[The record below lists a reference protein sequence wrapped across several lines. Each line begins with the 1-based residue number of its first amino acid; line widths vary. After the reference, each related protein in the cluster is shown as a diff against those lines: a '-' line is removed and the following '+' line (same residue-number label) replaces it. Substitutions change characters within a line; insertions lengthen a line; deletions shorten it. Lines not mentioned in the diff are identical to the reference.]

1 MTPQLRA
8 FQPVYKTLP
17 FSAASSFTVPHFP
30 APTPQ
35 HTAFQLDWNF
45 VPCVTCSHSLTSGP
59 LHVLSIDSALSC
71 SYILFAL
78 TPAHPSDPHGEVSF
92 SRELSLSLVWCLL
105 SGSPGPLDCMLASPL
120 PPAPSRPCTP
130 RGQSPHTS
138 VPGGLL
144 PTSQG
149 RDTQEVRVDG

>member
-1 MTPQLRA
+1 MTPRLRA

-30 APTPQ
+30 APSPQ

-71 SYILFAL
+71 SYVLFAL
-78 TPAHPSDPHGEVSF
+78 TPAHPSDPHGEASF
-92 SRELSLSLVWCLL
+92 SRELSLSVSWCGASCQALL
-105 SGSPGPLDCMLASPL
+105 APWTACWLLPCLPPPLDH
-120 PPAPSRPCTP
+120 APHKGRAHTP
-130 RGQSPHTS
+130 VFLVGSFPHHRAGT
-138 VPGGLL
+138 L
-144 PTSQG
+144 
-149 RDTQEVRVDG
+149 RK